1 MKIVMIFR
9 KLATFFSII
18 FTENKLSRVS
28 CKSIESFIILKT
40 LIKHALRKDI
50 SENLQAL
57 KFMLRSATIGWAIR
71 QLPKFCHRL
80 LLCHML
86 LDRLYNAG

>member
-50 SENLQAL
+50 SENLQA
-57 KFMLRSATIGWAIR
+57 
-71 QLPKFCHRL
+71 
-80 LLCHML
+80 
-86 LDRLYNAG
+86 